1 MRSTSQKQEQDVYLQ
16 SFPSESQSTRNP
28 APPGGMV
35 FDTATEVALLVFPS
49 ENDDSRTQKDDSRR
63 PLALSPDAPVPHARP
78 ATAPL
83 FLTPDGP
90 GWRLPLAARRWVFA
104 AVLYGVA
111 GAALA
116 TFTPAPVPAK
126 SLLPAAAR
134 IAGDAGGAA
143 TSTSNE
149 APVAPTVAPAVSTVA
164 PAAEPAPTAVTQGT
178 MVPSPDRTVRRTT
191 GREAVGRNRVVADLP
206 SPTPTAAPQSTV
218 VSGFSGSLAVSS
230 SPEGA
235 TVFVNGVAV
244 GTTPLVLHDVAVG
257 SRVVRLELPG
267 HERWSSAVRII
278 ASEETQVTVQLRPS
292 PVR

>member
-1 MRSTSQKQEQDVYLQ
+1 MRSTSQKQSQDVYLQ
-16 SFPSESQSTRNP
+16 AFPSESQSTRNP

-35 FDTATEVALLVFPS
+35 YDTATEVALLVFPS
-49 ENDDSRTQKDDSRR
+49 EKDDSRTQKDDSRR
-63 PLALSPDAPVPHARP
+63 PPLSPEPSVRHVRP
-78 ATAPL
+78 ATAPT

-90 GWRLPLAARRWVFA
+90 GWRLQLAARRWVFA

-143 TSTSNE
+143 TSTSN
-149 APVAPTVAPAVSTVA
+149 VVPAVSTAA
-164 PAAEPAPTAVTQGT
+164 PAAEPAPTAVTQET
-178 MVPSPDRTVRRTT
+178 LILSPDRAVRRTT

-244 GTTPLVLHDVAVG
+244 GTTPLVLHDVVVG

-278 ASEETQVTVQLRPS
+278 ASEETQVTVPLRPS
-292 PVR
+292 PAR